1 MKVIFAPERWSPESI
16 PSINLLHQDK
26 EHKKIYL
33 NFSEI
38 FSMSVKPK
46 GEKTSHHLY
55 FGIRNEKSNYMNE
68 ELYSPNREP
77 KCGSRSV
84 LLHLRNHYKESGGK
98 GKTNRK
104 SYRFSAQ
111 GTEIC
116 ITLNEQTSLVVLSQ
130 GRFFFLAPDPAQQK
144 IPRRGYL
151 VHWINHHRTCSSHTI

>member
-1 MKVIFAPERWSPESI
+1 MKEIFAPERWSPESI

-33 NFSEI
+33 NFSEM

-46 GEKTSHHLY
+46 GEKTSHHFY
-55 FGIRNEKSNYMNE
+55 PGIRNEKSTDMNE
-68 ELYSPNREP
+68 ELCSPNREP

-84 LLHLRNHYKESGGK
+84 LLHLRNHYKESRGR

-111 GTEIC
+111 GTKIC
-116 ITLNEQTSLVVLSQ
+116 ITLNERTSPVPLSQ
-130 GRFFFLAPDPAQQK
+130 RFLFLAPDPAQQK
-144 IPRRGYL
+144 IPRWGYL
-151 VHWINHHRTCSSHTI
+151 VHWINHHRTCSFHII